1 MPPGEAWLQ
10 QDDST
15 LVHPVRPHGMSIS
28 LYIQYLPKRSY
39 REGYGFGNWFGQCRG
54 KAVHHRSHQEWG
66 FVESWAWID
75 NQYVPVMQGW
85 NASSHSTFSTCFLS
99 RLSQTVTC
107 LLPVSCFRT
116 YVFGGLLVSLATDF
130 TTQRRDAVVW
140 IWPRALAEADADLD
154 RAILWSRRRC
164 TSSKQHGV

>member
-28 LYIQYLPKRSY
+28 VYIQYLPKRSY
-39 REGYGFGNWFGQCRG
+39 RERYGFGNWFGQCRG

-85 NASSHSTFSTCFLS
+85 TCFFTLHIFYMF
-99 RLSQTVTC
+99 LVKAFTNC
-107 LLPVSCFRT
+107 H
-116 YVFGGLLVSLATDF
+116 VSLARFVFQDLRLRWLAGVAGHRF
-130 TTQRRDAVVW
+130 YHTTQRRSCVNLTSGLSW
-140 IWPRALAEADADLD
+140 G
-154 RAILWSRRRC
+154 RC
-164 TSSKQHGV
+164 WFGSCDTLEQAQMLEQTT